1 MPMYDTI
8 AIQSAGFKL
17 SPNHLKYGNTIDQ
30 NGNAISPN
38 LLKYNLNYDDLY
50 VIAREQNRIEIL
62 ERYMWVNVPF
72 GITADIIE
80 RILYY
85 RGRGVLYYNEDLDKF
100 QFLPFALYD
109 MVDEYGRFTKCNSL
123 VFTGSDSEK
132 KDKKREIRAVKENI
146 DLVYDLPYDKKTLEK
161 IRKGHNYGIILNDS
175 SLGLSQQP
183 IIRSNYVKPI
193 LHLMATMMQIINT
206 AMFGAADHNLIQ
218 VETEAD
224 YEALQTQIDAIN
236 QDILKGRRFTGI
248 VGTFPITP
256 LKTSNTYDVEGLF
269 ATFNSLSNL
278 LKTINGIA
286 NPGIFD
292 KKAHLLQEEQNL
304 NATNADDIY
313 YNGLRVRQEFCLM
326 VQAYYGYPVWCSS
339 KRTITE
345 QQAFDMAQGETTDPD
360 NTVQKNGYGGN
371 KNDGNTGV

>member
-1 MPMYDTI
+1 MPMYD
-8 AIQSAGFKL
+8 L
-17 SPNHLKYGNTIDQ
+17 SPIEQAGIPITKKLAKYGNIVDQ
-30 NGNAISPN
+30 NGKTISRDP
-38 LLKYNLNYDDLY
+38 LKYNLNYDDLY
-50 VIAREQNRIEIL
+50 IIQKEQNRIEIL
-62 ERYMWVNVPF
+62 ERYMWINVPF
-72 GITADIIE
+72 GISADIIE

-85 RGRGVLYYNEDLDKF
+85 RGRGVFYYNEDLEKF
-100 QFLPFALYD
+100 QFLPFALHD
-109 MVDEYGRFTKCNSL
+109 IVDEYGRFTMCNSL

-146 DLVYDLPYDKKTLEK
+146 ELVYDLPYNKDMLEN
-161 IRKGHNYGIILNDS
+161 IRKKKNYGIILNDS

-183 IIRSNYVKPI
+183 IIRANYVKPV

-206 AMFGAADHNLIQ
+206 AIFGSADHSLLQ
-218 VETEAD
+218 VESEAD
-224 YEALQTQIDAIN
+224 YDALNAQIDAIN
-236 QDILKGRRFTGI
+236 QDILKGRRFTGLI
-248 VGTFPITP
+248 GTFPITP
-256 LKTSNTYDVEGLF
+256 LKTSSTYDVEGLF
-269 ATFNSLSNL
+269 ATYNSLSNL

-286 NPGIFD
+286 NSGLFD

-304 NATNADDIY
+304 NETNADDIY
-313 YNGLRVRQEFCLM
+313 YNGLRMRQEFCLM

-371 KNDGNTGV
+371 NNGGNAGV

>member
-1 MPMYDTI
+1 MPMYD
-8 AIQSAGFKL
+8 L
-17 SPNHLKYGNTIDQ
+17 SPIEQAGIPITKKLAKYGNIVDQ
-30 NGNAISPN
+30 NGKTISRDP
-38 LLKYNLNYDDLY
+38 LKYNLNYDDLY
-50 VIAREQNRIEIL
+50 VIQKEQNRIEIL
-62 ERYMWVNVPF
+62 ERYMWINVPF
-72 GITADIIE
+72 GISADIIE

-85 RGRGVLYYNEDLDKF
+85 RGRGVFYYNEDLEKF
-100 QFLPFALYD
+100 QFLPFALHD
-109 MVDEYGRFTKCNSL
+109 IIDEYGRFTMCNSL

-146 DLVYDLPYDKKTLEK
+146 ELVYDLPYNKDMLEN
-161 IRKGHNYGIILNDS
+161 IRKKKNYGIILNDS

-183 IIRSNYVKPI
+183 VIRANYVKPV

-206 AMFGAADHNLIQ
+206 AIFGSADHSLLQ
-218 VETEAD
+218 VESEAD
-224 YEALQTQIDAIN
+224 YEALNAQIDAIN

-248 VGTFPITP
+248 IGTFPITP
-256 LKTSNTYDVEGLF
+256 LKTSSTYDVEGLF
-269 ATFNSLSNL
+269 ATYNSLSNL

-286 NPGIFD
+286 NPGLFD

-304 NATNADDIY
+304 NETNADDIY
-313 YNGLRVRQEFCLM
+313 YNGLRMRQEFCLM
-326 VQAYYGYPVWCSS
+326 VQAFYGYPVWCSS

-371 KNDGNTGV
+371 KNDGNTGA

>member
-1 MPMYDTI
+1 MPMYD
-8 AIQSAGFKL
+8 L
-17 SPNHLKYGNTIDQ
+17 SPIEQAGIPITKKLAKYGNIVDQ
-30 NGNAISPN
+30 NGKTISRDP
-38 LLKYNLNYDDLY
+38 LKYNLNYDDLY
-50 VIAREQNRIEIL
+50 IIQKEQNRIEIL
-62 ERYMWVNVPF
+62 ERYMWINVPF
-72 GITADIIE
+72 GISADIIE

-85 RGRGVLYYNEDLDKF
+85 RGRGVFYYNEDLEKF
-100 QFLPFALYD
+100 QFLPFALHD
-109 MVDEYGRFTKCNSL
+109 IVDEYGRFTMCNSL

-146 DLVYDLPYDKKTLEK
+146 ELVYDLPYNKDMLEN
-161 IRKGHNYGIILNDS
+161 IRKKKNYGIILNDS

-183 IIRSNYVKPI
+183 IIRANYVKSV

-206 AMFGAADHNLIQ
+206 AIFGSADHSLLQ
-218 VETEAD
+218 VESEAD
-224 YEALQTQIDAIN
+224 YDALNAQIDAIN
-236 QDILKGRRFTGI
+236 QDILKGRRFTGLI
-248 VGTFPITP
+248 GTFPITP
-256 LKTSNTYDVEGLF
+256 LKTSSTYDVEGLF
-269 ATFNSLSNL
+269 ATYNSLSNL

-286 NPGIFD
+286 NSGLFD

-304 NATNADDIY
+304 NETNADDIY
-313 YNGLRVRQEFCLM
+313 YNGLRMRQEFCLM

-371 KNDGNTGV
+371 NNGGNAGV

>member
-1 MPMYDTI
+1 MPMYDLS
-8 AIQSAGFKL
+8 AIQQAGIPINK
-17 SPNHLKYGNTIDQ
+17 NIAKYGNLIDQ
-30 NGNAISPN
+30 NGRTISPN
-38 LLKYNLNYDDLY
+38 PLKYNLNYDDLY
-50 VIAREQNRIEIL
+50 VIQKEQNRIEIM
-62 ERYMWVNVPF
+62 ERYMWINVPF
-72 GITADIIE
+72 GISADIIE

-85 RGRGVLYYNEDLDKF
+85 RGRGVFYYNEELEKF
-100 QFLPFALYD
+100 QFLPFALHD
-109 MVDEYGRFTKCNSL
+109 IVDEYGRFTMCNSL

-146 DLVYDLPYDKKTLEK
+146 ELVYDLPYNKEMLEN
-161 IRKGHNYGIILNDS
+161 IRKKKNYGIILNDS

-183 IIRSNYVKPI
+183 IIRANYVRPV

-206 AMFGAADHNLIQ
+206 AIFGAADHSLLQ
-218 VETEAD
+218 VETEAE
-224 YEALQTQIDAIN
+224 YEALNAQIDAIN

-248 VGTFPITP
+248 VGTFPINP
-256 LKTSNTYDVEGLF
+256 IKTSSTYDVEGLF
-269 ATFNSLSNL
+269 ATYNSLSNL

-286 NPGIFD
+286 NPGLFD

-304 NATNADDIY
+304 NETNADDIY
-313 YNGLRVRQEFCLM
+313 YNGLRMRQEFCLM
-326 VQAYYGYPVWCSS
+326 IQAYYGYPVWCSS

-371 KNDGNTGV
+371 KNDGNAGV

>member
-1 MPMYDTI
+1 MPMYDLS
-8 AIQSAGFKL
+8 AIQQAGIPITKKIA
-17 SPNHLKYGNTIDQ
+17 KYGNIVDQ
-30 NGNAISPN
+30 NGKTISRDP
-38 LLKYNLNYDDLY
+38 LKYNLNYDDLY
-50 VIAREQNRIEIL
+50 VIQKEQNRIEIL
-62 ERYMWVNVPF
+62 ERYMWINVPF
-72 GITADIIE
+72 GISADIIE

-85 RGRGVLYYNEDLDKF
+85 RGRGVFYYNEDLEKF
-100 QFLPFALYD
+100 QFLPFALHD
-109 MVDEYGRFTKCNSL
+109 IVDEYGRFTMCNSL

-146 DLVYDLPYDKKTLEK
+146 ELVYDLPYSKDMLEN
-161 IRKGHNYGIILNDS
+161 IRKKKNYGIILNDS

-183 IIRSNYVKPI
+183 IIRANYVKPV

-206 AMFGAADHNLIQ
+206 AIFGSADHSLLQ
-218 VETEAD
+218 VESEAD
-224 YEALQTQIDAIN
+224 YEALNTQIDAIN

-248 VGTFPITP
+248 IGTFPITP
-256 LKTSNTYDVEGLF
+256 LKTSSTYDVEGLF
-269 ATFNSLSNL
+269 ATYNSLSNL

-286 NPGIFD
+286 NPGLFD

-304 NATNADDIY
+304 NETNADDIY
-313 YNGLRVRQEFCLM
+313 YNGLRMRQEFCLM

-371 KNDGNTGV
+371 NNDGNARV